1 MVSDD
6 QTGHLPGGG
15 DGCVRV
21 DRIDLVATRRR
32 YCRIP
37 PTLQDRTIL
46 LYRDEDLWK
55 QRLQV
60 VNERRACVL
69 PLGPT
74 RVVQWMTPG
83 SFAEAHYWELM
94 KSIRALK

>member
-1 MVSDD
+1 MVGDD
-6 QTGHLPGGG
+6 QTCHLPGGG
-15 DGCVRV
+15 DCCVRV
-21 DRIDLVATRRR
+21 DRIDLVANRRR

-37 PTLQDRTIL
+37 PALQDRTIL

-69 PLGPT
+69 LLGPAR
-74 RVVQWMTPG
+74 RV
-83 SFAEAHYWELM
+83 L
-94 KSIRALK
+94 